1 MTNSVIEA
9 INQYEGVE
17 WVTMEQICD
26 DFKRKNPTPPKGSL
40 LPARPGAALED
51 PNVELEVQQ

>member
-1 MTNSVIEA
+1 
-9 INQYEGVE
+9 
-17 WVTMEQICD
+17 MEQICD